1 MSTRTPTVAEQT
13 AGPPV
18 RSTPS
23 ASTTVGTAAPASG
36 AAPATENRS
45 WGIAPGS
52 AIRGTVTRSRRRQV
66 RHARQDRLVRLRPD
80 AGGAGRR
87 RPAVRQV
94 ALGPV
99 VVAGAVA
106 LLDAGDV
113 RGLVVRDVGLAD
125 ADRHGA
131 SF

>member
-1 MSTRTPTVAEQT
+1 MSTRTPTVAERT

-80 AGGAGRR
+80 PRRSGRR
-87 RPAVRQV
+87 RPAVGQV
-94 ALGPV
+94 ALRLV
-99 VVAGAVA
+99 VIARAVA
-106 LLDAGDV
+106 LPDPGDV
-113 RGLVVRDVGLAD
+113 RGL
-125 ADRHGA
+125 
-131 SF
+131 